1 MTALSPTL
9 IAARYPLVL
18 PDDTLLNDDQLIRY
32 LRHKCGDEVADVIT
46 ELIYSNS
53 IRAQLEVA
61 LEAIGKAYDAANDAA
76 EAMQD
81 VHAEIERLV
90 DMP

>member
-32 LRHKCGDEVADVIT
+32 LRHKCGDDVADVIT

-53 IRAQLEVA
+53 IRAQMADILSDLSSQVSVVSSS
-61 LEAIGKAYDAANDAA
+61 LDEARKYLDEMGK
-76 EAMQD
+76 
-81 VHAEIERLV
+81 LV